1 MQWPLSVIDT
11 HKDKVKVTHN
21 LIFSLLIFVFG
32 IFVTQTVQNIG
43 LLRFYVLTGG
53 KETA

>member
-21 LIFSLLIFVFG
+21 LIFSPLIFVFVL
-32 IFVTQTVQNIG
+32 FVTQTVQKYRFVEGFMCG
-43 LLRFYVLTGG
+43 LVERR
-53 KETA
+53 